1 MQTTLTPP
9 QQTAPQAAPQSPP
22 TVVTAPR
29 DDAPP
34 QTSAERRRAAAADI
48 ARRAGKRPGFFG
60 LLGRGLLLR
69 CPRCGHGDIRQ
80 GWVKL
85 KERCQHCEL
94 ALERGES
101 EDYWLGAYAIN
112 LVAAEFVA
120 LLMVVGLILA
130 TLPAVPWG
138 TVVWLGLAG
147 ALLTPIVFFPF
158 SRTLWLALDLYARP
172 LEQGDRVARRPYTLP
187 DERPRA

>member
-9 QQTAPQAAPQSPP
+9 QRTTAQPQPQPA
-22 TVVTAPR
+22 VR
-29 DDAPP
+29 APP
-34 QTSAERRRAAAADI
+34 RTSAERRQAAAATV
-48 ARRAGKRPGFFG
+48 AARAGKRPGFLG
-60 LLGRGLLLR
+60 LLGRGIVLH
-69 CPRCGHGDIRQ
+69 CPRCGQGDIRQ
-80 GWVKL
+80 GWFKL
-85 KERCQHCEL
+85 KNRCPNCEL

-147 ALLTPIVFFPF
+147 ALLTPILFFPF

-172 LEQGDRVARRPYTLP
+172 TENGDRATRLPYTLP
-187 DERPRA
+187 DDRPRV

>member
-1 MQTTLTPP
+1 MQSTLTPP
-9 QQTAPQAAPQSPP
+9 QQTAPQAPSP
-22 TVVTAPR
+22 VAASPR
-29 DDAPP
+29 DDAPR
-34 QTSAERRRAAAADI
+34 QTSAERRRAVAADI
-48 ARRAGKRPGFFG
+48 AQRAGKRPGFLG
-60 LLGRGLLLR
+60 LLGRGVLLR

-80 GWVKL
+80 GWFKL
-85 KERCQHCEL
+85 KERCAHCDL

-112 LVAAEFVA
+112 LVAAELVA

-138 TVVWLGLAG
+138 AVVWLGLAG
-147 ALLTPIVFFPF
+147 ALLTPILFFPF
-158 SRTLWLALDLYARP
+158 SRTLWLALDLYAHP
-172 LEQGDRVARRPYTLP
+172 LEQGDRPMRRPYTLP